1 MLRHVVMMK
10 FNDDQNVE
18 MISTE
23 IKQLLEALVLSVK
36 PLKAVEVG
44 LNISKKPSAYDLVLI
59 ADFNDEA
66 GLDTYRLHPG
76 HVRIL
81 DRIKDTVEKVA
92 AVDYLVS

>member
-23 IKQLLEALVLSVK
+23 IKQRLEVLVSSVE

-66 GLDTYRLHPG
+66 GLDAYRLHPD

-81 DRIKDTVEKVA
+81 NRIKNTVEKMA
-92 AVDYLVS
+92 AVDYFVS

>member
-23 IKQLLEALVLSVK
+23 IKQLLEALVSSVE

-44 LNISKKPSAYDLVLI
+44 LNISEKPSAYHLVLT

-66 GLDTYRLHPG
+66 GLDAYRLHPD
-76 HVRIL
+76 HVKIL
-81 DRIKDTVEKVA
+81 NRIKNTVEKVA
-92 AVDYLVS
+92 AVDYFVS

>member
-1 MLRHVVMMK
+1 MMK

-23 IKQLLEALVLSVK
+23 IKQLLEALVSSVE

-44 LNISKKPSAYDLVLI
+44 LNISEKPSAYHLVLT

-66 GLDTYRLHPG
+66 GLDAYRLHPD
-76 HVRIL
+76 HVKIL
-81 DRIKDTVEKVA
+81 NRIKNTVEKVA
-92 AVDYLVS
+92 AVDYFVS